1 MADARV
7 TPGRM
12 LPSSEGVMISPV
24 GELNWDGRVI
34 VINNG
39 KIGKIS
45 QMLYDAITGIQWG
58 EKPDAFQWTLEV

>member
-1 MADARV
+1 
-7 TPGRM
+7 
-12 LPSSEGVMISPV
+12 MISPV

-34 VINNG
+34 VINDG